1 MAGSYKVKTHKANAV
16 RKLTEKLK
24 TQGDISI
31 EEADGI
37 YSLYSQ
43 ETLETILYPYSF
55 NYDSELVQA
64 LEGWYKAVAEKIEK
78 GEHGNFI
85 FTISLF
91 SRSHDEYVR
100 PAREALIKYGSFEDL
115 CCHVMID
122 KNLGSLFPFQ
132 HLDKINERKPDEIFF
147 YELTSFRAGMY
158 YYPIRTKSGVYTVSQ
173 FMKKLAPFAVTVPDD
188 TTAYSVAQT
197 FLRTA
202 SVNRKIRGIWSL
214 RIRQAKYY
222 TLGAYV
228 NSKNIPCVA
237 AVSGLQKK
245 AFIFV
250 EKEHAPLVRK
260 ILESF
265 EFEELLE
272 NALRKNII
280 NKKMVDDLLAD
291 NIDSRFPL
299 GEFIDESVRYI
310 DDIVKRKMKWESTQK
325 AVEEENVW
333 LEEIR

>member
-1 MAGSYKVKTHKANAV
+1 MRYPNVEEIK
-16 RKLTEKLK
+16 KLTQKLEK
-24 TQGDISI
+24 QNDIFL
-31 EEADGI
+31 EEADWI

-43 ETLETILYPYSF
+43 KTMETVLYPYSF
-55 NYDSELVQA
+55 CYDPELVQA

-78 GEHGNFI
+78 GEYGNFI

-91 SRSHDEYVR
+91 PKFHDEYAH
-100 PAREALIKYGSFEDL
+100 PAREALKKYGSFEDL
-115 CCHVMID
+115 CSYVMID
-122 KNLGSLFPFQ
+122 KELGSLFPFQ

-158 YYPIRTKSGVYTVSQ
+158 YYPIKTKSGVYTVSQ

-188 TTAYSVAQT
+188 TTAYNVAQT

-214 RIRQAKYY
+214 RVKEAKYY
-222 TLGAYV
+222 ILGFYI
-228 NSKNIPCVA
+228 NSKDIPCVA

-250 EKEHAPLVRK
+250 EKEHAPFVRK
-260 ILESF
+260 VLESF

-280 NKKMVDDLLAD
+280 SKKMVDDLLAD
-291 NIDSRFPL
+291 NIDNRFPL

-310 DDIVKRKMKWESTQK
+310 DDIVRRKMEWEATQR
-325 AVEEENVW
+325 AVEEEDIW

>member
-1 MAGSYKVKTHKANAV
+1 MKMNYADAAIIQQLT
-16 RKLTEKLK
+16 RKLKE
-24 TQGDISI
+24 QGDISLK
-31 EEADGI
+31 EADGV

-43 ETLETILYPYSF
+43 KTMETILYPYSF
-55 NYDSELVQA
+55 SYDPELARA
-64 LEGWYKAVAEKIEK
+64 LEGWYKVVAEKIEK
-78 GEHGNFI
+78 GERGNFI
-85 FTISLF
+85 FTVSSFLRF
-91 SRSHDEYVR
+91 HDEYAR
-100 PAREALIKYGSFEDL
+100 PAQKAIEKYGTFEDL
-115 CCHVMID
+115 CSNVMID
-122 KNLGSLFPFQ
+122 YNLGSLFPFQ
-132 HLDKINERKPDEIFF
+132 HLDKINERKPDEIDF
-147 YELTSFRAGMY
+147 YKLTSFRAGMY

-173 FMKKLAPFAVTVPDD
+173 FMEKLAPFAVAVPDD
-188 TTAYSVAQT
+188 TTAYDTART

-202 SVNRKIRGIWSL
+202 SISKKLRELWSL
-214 RIRQAKYY
+214 RIKEAKYY

-228 NSKNIPCVA
+228 NSKNISCAA
-237 AVSGLQKK
+237 AVGGLQKK

-260 ILESF
+260 VLESF

-291 NIDSRFPL
+291 NIDNRFPL

-310 DDIVKRKMKWESTQK
+310 DDIVRRKMEWEATQR
-325 AVEEENVW
+325 AVEEEDVW